1 MKPVRSASKLA
12 SYIASSA
19 RSSASSGI
27 ATGLGFAV
35 VGCALATEE
44 ACHQIVTI
52 RKPEK
57 SRAQHYRRDVAKIL
71 IVEDDNVIADGMAR
85 HLAAAGFD
93 PIVVGRGEL
102 GLTRLRY
109 ENPDVC
115 VLDLMLPEL
124 DGWKL
129 IETARAEGI
138 GTPIVVVS
146 ARGTEHD
153 RVHALEIGADDYLV
167 KPFSMRELVARV
179 GAAARR
185 GVRPAE
191 ERRGDPIEIEELRID
206 PREVQA
212 FVEGKSV
219 GLTPTEFRLLYTLA
233 LDRGRVVTRDELLQK
248 VWGRRETH
256 RDRTVDVFVRRLRQ
270 KIDRDA
276 PKHSFIQTRF
286 GVGYKLEPLLK

>member
-1 MKPVRSASKLA
+1 MTRV
-12 SYIASSA
+12 
-19 RSSASSGI
+19 
-27 ATGLGFAV
+27 
-35 VGCALATEE
+35 
-44 ACHQIVTI
+44 
-52 RKPEK
+52 
-57 SRAQHYRRDVAKIL
+57 L
-71 IVEDDNVIADGMAR
+71 IVEDDEVVAKAMAQ
-85 HLAAAGFD
+85 HLDAAGFD
-93 PIVVGRGEL
+93 AVAVGRGEL
-102 GLTRLRY
+102 GLARLRY
-109 ENPDVC
+109 EQPDVC

-124 DGWKL
+124 DGWRL

-167 KPFSMRELVARV
+167 KPFSMKELVARV

-191 ERRGDPIEIEELRID
+191 ARRGESIEIEELLID

-212 FVEGKSV
+212 YVDGASA
-219 GLTPTEFRLLYTLA
+219 GLTPTEFKLLYALA

-270 KIDRDA
+270 KIDRA
-276 PKHSFIQTRF
+276 ASSHSFIQTRF
-286 GVGYKLEPLLK
+286 GVGYKLEAVAK